1 MNPVEAGKVYIRS
14 IHDIDGTSLDQKF
27 VEDMNIVNL
36 AMCDTDNNRDAAPQV
51 QQCMEFDGSLALS
64 EFGLRED
71 RKTEI
76 DDRGIEGVDRPIELQ
91 SEILGSVQF
100 SGRLNQHLSEVGV
113 DAPVAG
119 FVGVSQS
126 VSGDLAPNSHVIK
139 LGFRHAQTRFDIPQ
153 TFPVGQLRKGHTEKL
168 IPTRKTFHLVI
179 AVVPFHTLA
188 KLVRWY
194 KVHQLSKNDS
204 PDIHRPSPSA
214 VMRKYALWKKI
225 ISNTKMS
232 SLDKKPCLSIC

>member
-14 IHDIDGTSLDQKF
+14 IHDVDGASLDKKF
-27 VEDMNIVNL
+27 VEDIDIVNFS
-36 AMCDTDNNRDAAPQV
+36 MCDTYNNRDTAPQV
-51 QQCMEFDGSLALS
+51 QQGMEFDGGLALS
-64 EFGLRED
+64 EFGPRED

-76 DDRGIEGVDRPIELQ
+76 DDRGIEGVDRPVELQ

-119 FVGVSQS
+119 FVGVGQG
-126 VSGDLAPNSHVIK
+126 VSGDLAPNPHVIK

-153 TFPVGQLRKGHTEKL
+153 TLPVGQLRKGHTEKL

-179 AVVPFHTLA
+179 AFVPFYTLA

-194 KVHQLSKNDS
+194 KIHQLSKNDS

-214 VMRKYALWKKI
+214 VMRKYGLWEKI

-232 SLDKKPCLSIC
+232 YLDKYLYLSIC